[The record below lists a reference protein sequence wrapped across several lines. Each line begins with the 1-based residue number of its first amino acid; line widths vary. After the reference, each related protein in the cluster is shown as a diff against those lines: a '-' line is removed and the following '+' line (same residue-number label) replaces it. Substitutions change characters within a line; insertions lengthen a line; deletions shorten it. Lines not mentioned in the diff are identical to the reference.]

1 MKIRPR
7 PCDALIPDPMAP
19 EIINRSVDRPPL
31 AIAPSPEGDLEA
43 DLRRCQ
49 GAIAAAPDD
58 ALAYKNLGN
67 ALVALD
73 RWAAAE
79 RAYRRALEL
88 DDTLAAAAANLGH
101 VLLKRRELPG
111 AIAAYG
117 RALEL
122 DETLPKLWRLMG
134 SALLEMGDPAGT
146 IAALDRAIAA
156 DESDEVA
163 RWLLGSARQG
173 VGDFDGAAAI
183 FAAAIARSPDRPEPY
198 LGLAQAHF
206 YGERFEDAIATVEQ
220 GLKLDGRSP
229 EQTVKLWVQLGVIY
243 YEITELDR
251 AAECFER
258 ALALDPD
265 HADAHW
271 GRANIWLHR
280 GDYQNGFR
288 EFEWRWPAV
297 LPRREFEQPAWE
309 GEFLGDRTL
318 LVYTQC
324 GLGDILHL
332 ARYLPLVAERCDRLW
347 VEVPSAMVRLVGAI
361 AGVDGV
367 VAAGEP
373 LPPFEVQISL
383 LSIPKL
389 LTPHMAAI
397 PRTVPYLPAP
407 SGDANSSAKMPAIA
421 KAPGEFHIGIA
432 WASGRQPSLDG
443 QRDHRT
449 RSCPVADLVVALD
462 HPAVRLHG
470 LQVGPDRAALD
481 ALPPTVPIHDWG
493 ATIQDFADTAAI
505 AQQLDLIVSVDT
517 SVAHLAGGLGLETWV
532 LLPHMPN
539 WRWQLNRVDCPW
551 YPTMALFR
559 QERRGD
565 WAAPL
570 GAVRTLLRRRL
581 GEPTSDRG
589 VIHG

>member
-1 MKIRPR
+1 LLDFRRDRPR
-7 PCDALIPDPMAP
+7 ALIPDPMAP
-19 EIINRSVDRPPL
+19 EIINRSVDWPSPG
-31 AIAPSPEGDLEA
+31 ADSSPEG

-49 GAIAAAPDD
+49 GAIAAAPDN

-67 ALVALD
+67 ALVALGN
-73 RWAAAE
+73 WAAAE
-79 RAYRRALEL
+79 RAYRRALAI
-88 DDTLAAAAANLGH
+88 DGTLAAAAANLGH
-101 VLLKRRELPG
+101 VFLKRRDWPG
-111 AIAAYG
+111 AIAAYR

-122 DETLPKLWRLMG
+122 DETLPKLWRLLG
-134 SALLEMGDPAGT
+134 SALLEAQDPAGA

-156 DESDEVA
+156 DGSDEVA

-173 VGDFDGAAAI
+173 MGDFDGAVAI
-183 FAAAIARSPDRPEPY
+183 FEDAIARSPNRPEPY

-206 YGERFEDAIATVEQ
+206 YAERFEAAIAAVQ
-220 GLKLDGRSP
+220 NGLKLDGLST
-229 EQTVKLWVQLGVIY
+229 EQTVKLWVQLGVID
-243 YEITELDR
+243 YEIADLDR
-251 AAECFER
+251 AADCFER
-258 ALALDPD
+258 ALALDPN

-297 LPRREFEQPAWE
+297 LPRREFAQPVWN

-347 VEVPSAMVRLVGAI
+347 VEVPPVMVRLVGAI

-373 LPPFEVQISL
+373 LPPFDVQISL
-383 LSIPKL
+383 LSVPKL
-389 LTPHMAAI
+389 LTPHQAAI
-397 PRTVPYLPAP
+397 PRTVPYLPVPAEV
-407 SGDANSSAKMPAIA
+407 PAIA

-443 QRDHRT
+443 QRDHRA
-449 RSCPVADLVVALD
+449 RSCPVADLVAALD

-470 LQVGPDRAALD
+470 LQVGPDRAALET
-481 ALPPTVPIHDWG
+481 LPPTVPIVDWG
-493 ATIQDFADTAAI
+493 KTINDFADTAAI

-517 SVAHLAGGLGLETWV
+517 SVAHLAGGLGLETWL

-559 QERRGD
+559 QEHRGD
-565 WAAPL
+565 WSAPL
-570 GAVRTLLRRRL
+570 GAIRTLLRRRL
-581 GEPTSDRG
+581 GEPSRDRG
-589 VIHG
+589 VTHG